1 MVGSNSPFT
10 IHPIGQLASEICT
23 PAQSKTVGGINGNAD
38 EPTNWDGKRN
48 VYNNFAQ
55 YFTIGGDHDRSSL
68 IV

>member
-38 EPTNWDGKRN
+38 EPTNWDGTKKRIQQF
-48 VYNNFAQ
+48 YAIF
-55 YFTIGGDHDRSSL
+55 YYWG
-68 IV
+68 